1 MEEKRR
7 PERVSGRQTKRRK
20 RGSVAGKIFG
30 VLGTLLLI
38 GICTGGL
45 MFGIFMKYVNTTL
58 APSLA
63 VNADDYTMALSSFIY
78 YQDKE
83 TGEWKEWQTVYGE
96 ENRVLAEYSE
106 LPQNLLNAAV
116 AIEDERFYQHQGV
129 DWKRTLGATL
139 NFFTHAQDTF
149 GGSTITQQVLK
160 NMTGDDAGTV
170 NRKIREIFRAMKFEE
185 NNTKEEI
192 LTMYL
197 NTIYLGKGCY
207 GVKTAAEYYFG
218 KDVSELSLAECASL
232 VAITNNPSL
241 YGPMYDITYT
251 REDGT
256 KITPRELNK
265 KRQENILNKMAEV
278 GRDGKAEDG
287 ATPFITK
294 EEAEAAKAEVLQF
307 RNDGATAEELVEKAV
322 GGVKINDWFVDQV
335 ILDVSNDLAAKEGI
349 SVKEARMKIYNSG
362 YHIYTTMDP
371 DIQAIAESVYE
382 DRSNLDVTS
391 RKGQQIQSGITIIDP
406 SNGNI
411 VATVGK
417 IGEKT
422 GNLDWSFATTSKR
435 QPGSSI
441 KPLTCYAPA
450 IDAGAVTPGTVF
462 DNYPVQLLND
472 KPWPKNSPP
481 GYTGLTTVAEGLRR
495 SINTIAVQTL
505 QAVGI
510 PESYAF
516 ATEKL
521 NLSLVPDD
529 MGLSPLGMGGLTH
542 GLSTLEMAA
551 AYATFANQ
559 GIYNTPR
566 TYLRVTRVEND
577 GTETVV
583 LENEGESH
591 VAMKETTAYLM
602 NQMLKSVV
610 NGGAGSTGTAA
621 RFNGMTIAG
630 KTGTTSDNYDRY
642 FVGYT
647 PYYVAA
653 VWTGYEQ
660 PEKISYS
667 GNPAITMWKK
677 VMQQV
682 HADLPNKDFEKPSSG
697 LETVEICMDS
707 GLRPTDACRADVRGT
722 SRIMTVTVAA
732 GTAPTEECNVHV
744 FRDYCTE
751 GKCLATEHC
760 PAESVKQVAVLDHVR
775 EDYGPEI
782 TADDD
787 PYLLVNLEKALE
799 PTAPTEENPGGTP
812 GGCPVH
818 NGIPIVDPEDPN
830 AWLDPIDPNY
840 VPPDPDA
847 PGQGEEPVTPP
858 TEPTE
863 PSEPSTPTE
872 PAEPNPTD
880 PSGGF
885 GDAGGDWWNDLWNS
899 PAA

>member
-7 PERVSGRQTKRRK
+7 AERPAGHRPRETRKRR
-20 RGSVAGKIFG
+20 GAGRTVLG
-30 VLGTLLLI
+30 VLGTLVLI
-38 GICTGGL
+38 GICTGGML
-45 MFGIFMKYVNTTL
+45 FGIFMKYVNTTL
-58 APSLA
+58 APALD
-63 VNADDYTMALSSFIY
+63 VNASDYTMALSSFIY
-78 YQDKE
+78 YQDRDS
-83 TGEWKEWQTVYGE
+83 GEWKEWQTVYGE

-106 LPQNLLNAAV
+106 LPENLLNAAV
-116 AIEDERFYQHQGV
+116 AIEDERFYQHNGV
-129 DWKRTLGATL
+129 DWKRTLGATA
-139 NFFTHAQDTF
+139 NFFTHSKDTF

-170 NRKIREIFRAMKFEE
+170 NRKVREIFRAMKFEE

-232 VAITNNPSL
+232 IAITNNPSL

-251 REDGT
+251 RKDGT
-256 KITPRELNK
+256 KITPRQLNK
-265 KRQENILNKMAEV
+265 ERQEWVLTKMAEV
-278 GRDGKAEDG
+278 GRDGKASEG
-287 ATPFITK
+287 AEPFITE
-294 EEAEAAKAEVLQF
+294 EEAEAAKAETLHF
-307 RNDGATAEELVEKAV
+307 RDDGTTAEELVERAV

-335 ILDVSNDLAAKEGI
+335 ILDVSADLAEQEGI
-349 SVKEARMKIYNSG
+349 SVKEARLKIYNSG
-362 YHIYTTMDP
+362 YHIYTTLDP
-371 DIQAIAESVYE
+371 KIQAIAESVYE

-391 RKGQQIQSGITIIDP
+391 RSGQQIQSGITIIEP
-406 SNGNI
+406 STGNI

-472 KPWPKNSPP
+472 KPWPKNSPA
-481 GYTGLTTVAEGLRR
+481 GYTGLTTVTEGLRR

-521 NLSLVPDD
+521 NLSLVPED

-551 AYATFANQ
+551 AYAAFANQ
-559 GIYNTPR
+559 GIYNSPR
-566 TYLRVTRVEND
+566 TYLKVTKLEND

-583 LENEGESH
+583 LKNDGESH

-602 NQMLKSVV
+602 NQLLKNVV
-610 NGGAGSTGTAA
+610 TGGTGTSAN
-621 RFNGMTIAG
+621 FSGMTIAG

-682 HADLPNKDFEKPSSG
+682 HADLPNKDFDKPSSG
-697 LETVEICMDS
+697 LETVEICLDS
-707 GLRPTDACRADVRGT
+707 GLRPTEACRADIRGT
-722 SRIMTVTVAA
+722 SRIATVTVAS
-732 GTAPTEECNVHV
+732 GTAPTESCNVHV
-744 FRDYCTE
+744 MRDYCTE
-751 GKCLATEHC
+751 GKCLATDKC
-760 PAESVKQVAVLDHVR
+760 PPDSVKQVAVLDHTRV
-775 EDYGPEI
+775 DYGEGVK
-782 TADDD
+782 ADDD
-787 PYLLVNLEKALE
+787 AYLLSTLEKALE
-799 PTAPTEENPGGTP
+799 PGAPTEANPAGTP

-818 NGIPIVDPEDPN
+818 NGLPSVDPDAPIVDPADPN
-830 AWLDPIDPNY
+830 GQ
-840 VPPDPDA
+840 VPDGGDT
-847 PGQGEEPVTPP
+847 PV
-858 TEPTE
+858 
-863 PSEPSTPTE
+863 TPTE
-872 PAEPNPTD
+872 PAEPSDPAAPAEPSD

-885 GDAGGDWWNDLWNS
+885 GDAGGDWWNDLWSNS
-899 PAA
+899 GNSAA